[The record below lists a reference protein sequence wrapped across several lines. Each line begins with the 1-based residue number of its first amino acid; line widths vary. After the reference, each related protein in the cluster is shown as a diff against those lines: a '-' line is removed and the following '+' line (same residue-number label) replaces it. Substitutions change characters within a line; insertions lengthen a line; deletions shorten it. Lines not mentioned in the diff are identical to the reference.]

1 MDGSASVAPPGAP
14 AMRRDAATWYGY
26 LLLGFFTYLLN
37 IQGNLLPFL
46 RAELELGY
54 RAAALHSSAIALG
67 MILVGLVGE
76 RLIRRL
82 GRARGLAFG
91 SAGAALGAV
100 ALCLAPAAWASI
112 AACFV
117 MGFCG
122 ALIASVT
129 PAMLADIHGRHR
141 DRALAEL
148 GAACYAFAV
157 LAPLAM
163 GASLA
168 LGFGWRGA
176 VIAGVAIGVLI
187 LLVGRAASIPESAV
201 IADRRGRLP
210 LIYWVYWVLL
220 ALVVAIEFSALL
232 WAPAFLEIVVG
243 LTPATAASTAA
254 LFALAMLVGRSAGSA
269 VVGRIATHRLY
280 AAALL
285 VTLAGFAL
293 YWAGGGPLLAV
304 PGLFVLGLGTALLYP
319 LTLGLALEAAGP
331 NGVAASARFMLAIGV
346 AILTAPFLLGD
357 LADRIGLEAAHLVIP
372 ALAILALLG
381 LVLARGLERRLAVT
395 GPGG

>member
-1 MDGSASVAPPGAP
+1 MARLGAP

-46 RAELELGY
+46 RAELELDY

-82 GRARGLAFG
+82 GRARGLASG
-91 SAGAALGAV
+91 SAGAALAAV

-176 VIAGVAIGVLI
+176 VIAGVVIGILI
-187 LLVGRAASIPESAV
+187 LLVGRAADIPESAV
-201 IADRRGRLP
+201 VADRRGRLP
-210 LIYWVYWVLL
+210 PIYWVYWVLL

-243 LTPATAASTAA
+243 LAPATAASTAA

-269 VVGRIATHRLY
+269 VVGRIGSHRLY
-280 AAALL
+280 AGALL

-381 LVLARGLERRLAVT
+381 LGLARALERRLAVLRT
-395 GPGG
+395 AR